1 MDDISIIGTRMLML
15 FAIMMIGFI
24 ANKAGIIDEYANKK
38 FSSLVVNIT
47 APAMILAS
55 SEGAASLGS
64 KKDALLVLLVAVSMY
79 AFLGL
84 MSLTV
89 RRLFRIPAGEEG
101 VYRFMIVFGNNA
113 FMGFPVVQAIFGD
126 NALFYAAI
134 FNIPNNIL
142 AYSYGVYLLTK
153 HRGEGGNFRWQN
165 MVNPGVVSAVLTLLL
180 FLLGLSL
187 PSFAI
192 TTLDCVGNIT
202 TPLAMIVIGAS
213 LANVPLKSVLKD
225 VKIYLFSLYKMI
237 LLPALIWSVARLLIK
252 NPVVLGV
259 LVIISAMPCA
269 TIAVMLSTEY
279 GGDAKT
285 ASRYV
290 FVSTVLSVI
299 TIPIVAYFMVL

>member
-1 MDDISIIGTRMLML
+1 MDIRIVGAKMLML
-15 FAIMMIGFI
+15 FAIMVIGFI
-24 ANKAGIIDEYANKK
+24 ANKAGLIDEEANKR

-55 SEGAASLGS
+55 SKGAETLGS
-64 KKDALLVLLVAVSMY
+64 KTDALLVLLVAAAMY
-79 AFLGL
+79 GFLAL
-84 MSLTV
+84 MSLFV
-89 RRLFRIPAGEEG
+89 GKLFRIPKGKEG

-153 HRGEGGNFRWQN
+153 NRSESGSFRWKN
-165 MVNPGVVSAVLTLLL
+165 MINPGVVSATLTLLL
-180 FLLGLSL
+180 FLLGISL
-187 PSFAI
+187 PDFAV
-192 TTLDCVGNIT
+192 TVFDSVGQIT

-213 LANVPLKSVLKD
+213 LAKIPLGSVLRD
-225 VKIYLFSLYKMI
+225 VKVYLFSLYKMI
-237 LLPALIWSVARLLIK
+237 FLPFLIWLIGRLVIS
-252 NPVVLGV
+252 NPTVLGV

-269 TIAVMLSTEY
+269 TIAVMLSHEY
-279 GGDAKT
+279 GGDAPA

-290 FVSTVLSVI
+290 FVSTILSVI
-299 TIPIVAYFMVL
+299 TIPVVAYLFVL

>member
-1 MDDISIIGTRMLML
+1 MSTIWLKMLML

-24 ANKAGIIDEYANKK
+24 ANKAGIIDEDANRK

-55 SEGAASLGS
+55 SEGAAQLGS
-64 KKDALLVLLVAVSMY
+64 KKDALLVLLTAVFMY
-79 AFLGL
+79 VFLGI

-89 RRLFRIPAGEEG
+89 RKLFAIPKGKEG

-153 HRGEGGNFRWQN
+153 HKRGNGSFRWQN
-165 MVNPGVVSAVLTLLL
+165 MVNPGVISAVLTLLL
-180 FLLGLSL
+180 FLLGISL
-187 PSFAI
+187 PSFVV
-192 TTLDCVGNIT
+192 TTLDTVGQIT

-213 LANVPLKSVLKD
+213 LANVPLSSVLKD
-225 VKIYLFSLYKMI
+225 LKVYFYSLYKMI
-237 LLPALIWSVARLLIK
+237 LLPLLIWLIGRMLITNK
-252 NPVVLGV
+252 LILGV
-259 LVIISAMPCA
+259 LTVISAMPCA
-269 TIAVMLSTEY
+269 TIAVMLSNEY
-279 GGDAKT
+279 GGDAQT

-290 FVSTVLSVI
+290 FVSTILSVI
-299 TIPIVAYFMVL
+299 TIPIVAYLLFL

>member
-1 MDDISIIGTRMLML
+1 MDITVIAAKMLML
-15 FAIMMIGFI
+15 FAIMVIGFI
-24 ANKAGIIDEYANKK
+24 ANKTGIIDEDANKK

-55 SEGAASLGS
+55 SEGAATLGS
-64 KKDALLVLLVAVSMY
+64 KQDALIVLLVAVSMY
-79 AFLGL
+79 VFLGI

-89 RRLFRIPAGEEG
+89 RFLFRIPKGKEG

-126 NALFYAAI
+126 NALFYGAI
-134 FNIPNNIL
+134 FNIPNNIF

-153 HRGEGGNFRWQN
+153 HHKEGGNFNWKN
-165 MVNPGVVSAVLTLLL
+165 MINPGVISAVTTLLL
-180 FLLGLSL
+180 FLLDIKL

-192 TTLDCVGNIT
+192 TTFDCVGQIT

-213 LANVPLKSVLKD
+213 LANIPLKSVLKD
-225 VKIYLFSLYKMI
+225 VKVYFYSLYKMI
-237 LLPALIWSVARLLIK
+237 VLPLFIWLIARMVLT
-252 NPVVLGV
+252 NSVVLGV

-269 TIAVMLSTEY
+269 TIAVMLSNEY
-279 GGDAKT
+279 GGDTKT

-290 FVSTVLSVI
+290 FVSTILSVI
-299 TIPIVAYFMVL
+299 TIPIVAYLLFL